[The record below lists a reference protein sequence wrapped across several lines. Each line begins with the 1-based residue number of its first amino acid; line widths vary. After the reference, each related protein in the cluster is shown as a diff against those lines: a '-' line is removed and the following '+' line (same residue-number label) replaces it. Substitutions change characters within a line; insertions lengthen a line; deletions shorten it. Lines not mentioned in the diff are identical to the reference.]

1 MSEIITIKNL
11 YKIFGDNP
19 QKAIKALKDGMSK
32 DQILRDLKQIVGVQD
47 INFTVNKGEIF
58 VLMGLSGS
66 GKSTLQRLVNRLHEP
81 TSGEII
87 INGTD
92 VVKLKQKE
100 LREFR
105 RGNFCG
111 MVFQNFAILPHR
123 TVLGNV
129 EFGLELQGVEKEE
142 RQEKARKIIKQ
153 VGLEGNEESFP
164 SQLSGGMQQRVGLAR
179 GLAVDAEIML
189 MDEAFSALDPLIRR
203 QMQDEL
209 LELQSRLKK
218 TILFVTHDLDE
229 AFRLGD
235 RIAIMKDGRI
245 VQIGTA
251 EEIISRPA
259 DDYVRTFVEDM
270 DRSAVLTAG
279 TIMLPVK
286 EQAFTGDGPRTIL
299 RKIRRYGLSGI
310 LLTDSKRYLKG
321 YIKANELAEYIEKNK
336 KKEDLEMD
344 KSLIHE
350 AASVNRDMPLNE
362 VINVYQEADFG
373 PIAVVDDQQRLE
385 GVIVRGAIIAALS
398 EGYEIDPD
406 NTETEQT
413 TGDQK
418 KSDNQKK
425 PGDEGKSN
433 NAKKS
438 GGEEKSDD
446 AKKSEQ

>member
-1 MSEIITIKNL
+1 MSEIITVRNL

-19 QKAIKALKDGMSK
+19 KKAIQALKEGKSK
-32 DQILRDLKQIVGVQD
+32 DEILREHKQIVGVQD
-47 INFTVNKGEIF
+47 INFSVREGEVF

-66 GKSTLQRLVNRLHEP
+66 GKSTLQRLINRLHEP
-81 TSGEII
+81 TKGEIVI
-87 INGTD
+87 KGTD
-92 VVKLKQKE
+92 IVKLNQKD

-105 RGNFCG
+105 RNEFCG

-129 EFGLELQGVEKEE
+129 EFGLELQGVEKEV
-142 RQEKARKIIKQ
+142 RQEKARKIIKL
-153 VGLEGNEESFP
+153 VGLDGNEENYP

-179 GLAVDAEIML
+179 GLAVDADILL

-209 LELQSRLKK
+209 LELQSRMKK

-235 RIAIMKDGRI
+235 RIAIMKDGLI

-259 DDYVRTFVEDM
+259 DEYVKTFVEDM
-270 DRSAVLTAG
+270 DRSAVLTAR

-310 LLTDSKRYLKG
+310 LMTDSKRHLKG
-321 YIKANELAEYIEKNK
+321 YILAKELGEYVEKNK
-336 KKEDLEMD
+336 KQEYLKMD
-344 KSLIHE
+344 PSLIRE
-350 AASVNRDMPLNE
+350 PAYVDREMPLNE

-373 PIAVVDDQQRLE
+373 PIAVVDSDQRLE

-398 EGYEIDPD
+398 EGYEIEPNNGPDP
-406 NTETEQT
+406 EKE
-413 TGDQK
+413 
-418 KSDNQKK
+418 
-425 PGDEGKSN
+425 
-433 NAKKS
+433 
-438 GGEEKSDD
+438 EEK
-446 AKKSEQ
+446 

>member
-1 MSEIITIKNL
+1 MSEIITVRNL

-19 QKAIKALKDGMSK
+19 KKAIQALKEGKSK
-32 DQILRDLKQIVGVQD
+32 DEILRKHKQIVGVQD
-47 INFTVNKGEIF
+47 INFSVKQGEIF

-66 GKSTLQRLVNRLHEP
+66 GKSTLQRLINRLHEP
-81 TSGEII
+81 TSGEIV

-92 VVKLKQKE
+92 IVKLNQND

-105 RGNFCG
+105 RNNFCG

-129 EFGLELQGVEKEE
+129 EFGLELQGVDKEV
-142 RQEKARKIIKQ
+142 RQEKARKIIKL
-153 VGLEGNEESFP
+153 VGLDGNEDNYP

-179 GLAVDAEIML
+179 GLAVDADILL

-209 LELQSRLKK
+209 LELQSRMKK

-235 RIAIMKDGRI
+235 RIAIMKDGLI

-251 EEIISRPA
+251 EEIISNPA
-259 DDYVRTFVEDM
+259 DEYVRTFVEDM

-286 EQAFTGDGPRTIL
+286 ERAFTGDGPRTIL
-299 RKIRRYGLSGI
+299 RKIRRFGLSGI
-310 LLTDSKRYLKG
+310 LVTDSKRHLKG
-321 YIKANELAEYIEKNK
+321 YIIAKELAEYIDQNK
-336 KKEDLEMD
+336 KKEDLKMD
-344 KSLIHE
+344 PSLIRE
-350 AASVNRDMPLNE
+350 AAYVDRDMPLNE
-362 VINVYQEADFG
+362 VINVYQDADYG
-373 PIAVVDDQQRLE
+373 PIAVVDSDQRLE

-398 EGYEIDPD
+398 EGYEITPNDDP
-406 NTETEQT
+406 EAQME
-413 TGDQK
+413 K
-418 KSDNQKK
+418 
-425 PGDEGKSN
+425 
-433 NAKKS
+433 
-438 GGEEKSDD
+438 EE
-446 AKKSEQ
+446 

>member
-1 MSEIITIKNL
+1 MSEIITVRNL

-19 QKAIKALKDGMSK
+19 KKAIQALNEGKSK
-32 DQILRDLKQIVGVQD
+32 DEILREHKQIVGVQD
-47 INFTVNKGEIF
+47 INFSVREGEIF

-66 GKSTLQRLVNRLHEP
+66 GKSTLQRLINRLHEP

-92 VVKLKQKE
+92 IVKLNQKD

-105 RGNFCG
+105 RKEFCG

-129 EFGLELQGVEKEE
+129 EFGLELQGVEREE
-142 RQEKARKIIKQ
+142 RQEKARKIIKL
-153 VGLEGNEESFP
+153 VGLDGNEDNFP

-179 GLAVDAEIML
+179 GLAVDADILL

-209 LELQSRLKK
+209 LELQARMKK

-235 RIAIMKDGRI
+235 RIAIMKDGLI

-251 EEIISRPA
+251 EEIISNPA
-259 DDYVRTFVEDM
+259 DEYVRTFVEDM

-286 EQAFTGDGPRTIL
+286 ERAFTGDGPRTIL

-310 LLTDSKRYLKG
+310 LVTDSKRHLKG
-321 YIKANELAEYIEKNK
+321 YVIAKELAEYIDRNK
-336 KKEDLEMD
+336 QEEDLKMD
-344 KSLIHE
+344 PDLVRD
-350 AASVNRDMPLNE
+350 AAYVDRDMPLNE
-362 VINVYQEADFG
+362 VINTYQEADYG
-373 PIAVVDDQQRLE
+373 PIAVVDSEQRLE

-398 EGYEIDPD
+398 EGYEIEPNNDPEPND
-406 NTETEQT
+406 NPEA
-413 TGDQK
+413 QK
-418 KSDNQKK
+418 
-425 PGDEGKSN
+425 
-433 NAKKS
+433 
-438 GGEEKSDD
+438 EEDK
-446 AKKSEQ
+446 

>member
-1 MSEIITIKNL
+1 MNDIITVKNL
-11 YKIFGDNP
+11 FKIFGDKP
-19 QKAIKALKDGMSK
+19 EKAVKALKEGKSK
-32 DQILRDLKQIVGVQD
+32 DQILKELKQIIGVHS
-47 INFTVNKGEIF
+47 INFSVREGEIF

-66 GKSTLQRLVNRLHEP
+66 GKSTLQRLINRLHEP

-87 INGTD
+87 VNGTD
-92 VVKLKQKE
+92 IVKLNQKE

-105 RGNFCG
+105 RQNFCG

-129 EFGLELQGVEKEE
+129 EFGLELQGVDKEA
-142 RQEKARKIIKQ
+142 RQEKARKIIRL
-153 VGLEGNEESFP
+153 VGLQGNEENYP

-179 GLAVDAEIML
+179 GLAVDADILL

-209 LELQSRLKK
+209 LELQSRMKK

-235 RIAIMKDGRI
+235 RIAIMKDGKI

-251 EEIISRPA
+251 EEIISKPA
-259 DDYVRTFVEDM
+259 DDYVRAFVEDM

-286 EQAFTGDGPRTIL
+286 EKAFTGDGPRTIL

-310 LLTDSKRYLKG
+310 LMTDSKRHLKG
-321 YIKANELAEYIEKNK
+321 YILAKELAEYINEHKMQ
-336 KKEDLEMD
+336 EDIPLD
-344 KSLIHE
+344 PALIHE
-350 AASVNRDMPLNE
+350 ACSVNREMPLSD
-362 VINVYQEADFG
+362 VINIYNEADYG
-373 PIAVVDDQQRLE
+373 PIAVIDNEQKLE

-398 EGYEIDPD
+398 EGYEI
-406 NTETEQT
+406 E
-413 TGDQK
+413 
-418 KSDNQKK
+418 
-425 PGDEGKSN
+425 
-433 NAKKS
+433 
-438 GGEEKSDD
+438 
-446 AKKSEQ
+446 

>member
-1 MSEIITIKNL
+1 MSEIITVRNL

-19 QKAIKALKDGMSK
+19 KKAIQALKEGKSK
-32 DQILRDLKQIVGVQD
+32 DEILREYKQIVGVQD
-47 INFTVNKGEIF
+47 INFSVREGEIF

-66 GKSTLQRLVNRLHEP
+66 GKSTLQRLINRLHEP
-81 TSGEII
+81 TSGEIV

-92 VVKLKQKE
+92 IVKLNQKD

-105 RGNFCG
+105 RKEFCG

-142 RQEKARKIIKQ
+142 RLEKARKIIKL
-153 VGLEGNEESFP
+153 VGLDGNEDNYP

-179 GLAVDAEIML
+179 GLAVDADILL

-209 LELQSRLKK
+209 LELQARMKK

-235 RIAIMKDGRI
+235 RIAIMKDGLI

-251 EEIISRPA
+251 EEIISKPA
-259 DDYVRTFVEDM
+259 DEYVRTFVEDM

-286 EQAFTGDGPRTIL
+286 ERAFTGDGPRTIL

-310 LLTDSKRYLKG
+310 LMTDSKRHLKG
-321 YIKANELAEYIEKNK
+321 YILAKELAEYIEQNK
-336 KKEDLEMD
+336 KKEDLKMD
-344 KSLIHE
+344 PSLIKE
-350 AASVNRDMPLNE
+350 AAHVDRDMPLNE
-362 VINVYQEADFG
+362 VINVYQEADYG
-373 PIAVVDDQQRLE
+373 PIAVVDSDHRLD

-398 EGYEIDPD
+398 EGYEIEPNNDPD
-406 NTETEQT
+406 PKDDPDPNGNPEA
-413 TGDQK
+413 QK
-418 KSDNQKK
+418 
-425 PGDEGKSN
+425 
-433 NAKKS
+433 
-438 GGEEKSDD
+438 EEDK
-446 AKKSEQ
+446 

>member
-1 MSEIITIKNL
+1 MSEIITVRNL

-19 QKAIKALKDGMSK
+19 KKAIQALKEGKSK
-32 DQILRDLKQIVGVQD
+32 DEILREHKQIVGVQD
-47 INFTVNKGEIF
+47 INFSVREGEVF

-66 GKSTLQRLVNRLHEP
+66 GKSTLQRLINRLHEP
-81 TSGEII
+81 TKGEIVI
-87 INGTD
+87 KGTD
-92 VVKLKQKE
+92 IVKLNQKD

-105 RGNFCG
+105 RNEFCG

-142 RQEKARKIIKQ
+142 RQEKARKIIKL
-153 VGLEGNEESFP
+153 VGLDGNEENYP

-179 GLAVDAEIML
+179 GLAVDADILL

-209 LELQSRLKK
+209 LELQSRMKK

-235 RIAIMKDGRI
+235 RIAIMKDGLI

-259 DDYVRTFVEDM
+259 DEYVKTFVEDM
-270 DRSAVLTAG
+270 DRSAVLTAR

-310 LLTDSKRYLKG
+310 LMTDSKRHLKG
-321 YIKANELAEYIEKNK
+321 YILAKELGEYVEKNK
-336 KKEDLEMD
+336 KQEYLKMD
-344 KSLIHE
+344 PSLIRE
-350 AASVNRDMPLNE
+350 PAYVDREMPLNE

-373 PIAVVDDQQRLE
+373 PIAVVDSDQRLE

-398 EGYEIDPD
+398 EGYEIEPNNGPDP
-406 NTETEQT
+406 EKE
-413 TGDQK
+413 
-418 KSDNQKK
+418 
-425 PGDEGKSN
+425 
-433 NAKKS
+433 
-438 GGEEKSDD
+438 EEK
-446 AKKSEQ
+446 

>member
-1 MSEIITIKNL
+1 MEDIITVKNL
-11 YKIFGDNP
+11 FKIFGDKP
-19 QKAIKALKDGMSK
+19 QKAIEALKQGKSK
-32 DQILRDLKQIVGVQD
+32 DEILRDYKQIVGVHS
-47 INFTVNKGEIF
+47 INFSVRQGETF

-66 GKSTLQRLVNRLHEP
+66 GKSTLQRLMNRLHEP

-92 VVKLKQKE
+92 IVKLNQKE

-105 RGNFCG
+105 RKNFCG
-111 MVFQNFAILPHR
+111 MIFQNFAILPHR

-129 EFGLELQGVEKEE
+129 EFGLELQDVDKEE
-142 RQEKARKIIKQ
+142 RLEKARKIIKL
-153 VGLEGNEESFP
+153 VGLEGNEDNYP

-179 GLAVDAEIML
+179 GLAVDADILL

-209 LELQSRLKK
+209 LELQSRMKK

-251 EEIISRPA
+251 EEIISKPA
-259 DDYVRTFVEDM
+259 DDYVKAFVEDM

-286 EQAFTGDGPRTIL
+286 DTAFTGDGPRTIL
-299 RKIRRYGLSGI
+299 RKMRRSGLSGI
-310 LLTDSKRYLKG
+310 LMTDSKRHLKG
-321 YIKANELAEYIEKNK
+321 YVLADELAEYVK
-336 KKEDLEMD
+336 KHQKDEDVAFD
-344 KSLIHE
+344 KALLRE
-350 AASVNRDMPLNE
+350 ASSVDKDMPLSD
-362 VINVYQEADFG
+362 VINIYHASDYG
-373 PIAVVDDQQRLE
+373 PIAVVDSENRLE

-398 EGYEIDPD
+398 EGYEIDV
-406 NTETEQT
+406 N
-413 TGDQK
+413 DQPRAQA
-418 KSDNQKK
+418 D
-425 PGDEGKSN
+425 D
-433 NAKKS
+433 S
-438 GGEEKSDD
+438 G
-446 AKKSEQ
+446 

>member
-1 MSEIITIKNL
+1 MKDIITVKNL
-11 YKIFGDNP
+11 FKIFGDKP
-19 QKAIKALKDGMSK
+19 DQAVKALKEGKSK
-32 DQILRDLKQIVGVQD
+32 DEILRDLKQIVGVHSV
-47 INFTVNKGEIF
+47 NFSVREGETF

-66 GKSTLQRLVNRLHEP
+66 GKSTLQRLINRLHEP

-92 VVKLKQKE
+92 IVKLKQKE

-105 RGNFCG
+105 RKNFCG

-129 EFGLELQGVEKEE
+129 EFGLELQGVEREE
-142 RQEKARKIIKQ
+142 RQEKARKIIKL
-153 VGLEGNEESFP
+153 VGLDGNEDNYP

-179 GLAVDAEIML
+179 GLAVDADILL

-209 LELQSRLKK
+209 LELQARMKK

-259 DDYVRTFVEDM
+259 DDYVKAFVEDM

-279 TIMLPVK
+279 TIMLPAK
-286 EQAFTGDGPRTIL
+286 EIAFTGDGPRTIL

-310 LLTDSKRYLKG
+310 LMTDSKRHLKG
-321 YIKANELAEYIEKNK
+321 YILADELAEYIK
-336 KKEDLEMD
+336 KHQKEEEISFD
-344 KSLIHE
+344 KALLHE
-350 AASVNRDMPLNE
+350 AASVDRDMPLSD
-362 VINVYQEADFG
+362 VINIYQEAEHG
-373 PIAVVDDQQRLE
+373 PIAVVDSDQRLM

-406 NTETEQT
+406 NGPEQNPI
-413 TGDQK
+413 D
-418 KSDNQKK
+418 
-425 PGDEGKSN
+425 
-433 NAKKS
+433 
-438 GGEEKSDD
+438 
-446 AKKSEQ
+446 

>member
-1 MSEIITIKNL
+1 MSEIITVRNL

-19 QKAIKALKDGMSK
+19 KKAIQALKEGKSK
-32 DQILRDLKQIVGVQD
+32 DEILRKHKQIVGVQD
-47 INFTVNKGEIF
+47 INFTVREGEIF

-66 GKSTLQRLVNRLHEP
+66 GKSTLQRLINRLHEP
-81 TSGEII
+81 TSGEIV

-92 VVKLKQKE
+92 IVKLNQNE

-105 RGNFCG
+105 RNNFCG

-142 RQEKARKIIKQ
+142 RQEKARKIIKL
-153 VGLEGNEESFP
+153 VGLDGNEDNYP

-179 GLAVDAEIML
+179 GLAVDADILL

-209 LELQSRLKK
+209 LELQSRMKK

-235 RIAIMKDGRI
+235 RIAIMKDGLI

-259 DDYVRTFVEDM
+259 DEYVKTFVEDM
-270 DRSAVLTAG
+270 DRSAVLTAR

-310 LLTDSKRYLKG
+310 LMTDSKRHLKG
-321 YIKANELAEYIEKNK
+321 YILAKELGEYVEKNK
-336 KKEDLEMD
+336 KQEYLKMD
-344 KSLIHE
+344 PSLIRE
-350 AASVNRDMPLNE
+350 PAYVDREMPLNE

-373 PIAVVDDQQRLE
+373 PIAVVDSDQRLE

-398 EGYEIDPD
+398 EGYEIEPNNGPDP
-406 NTETEQT
+406 EKE
-413 TGDQK
+413 
-418 KSDNQKK
+418 
-425 PGDEGKSN
+425 
-433 NAKKS
+433 
-438 GGEEKSDD
+438 EEK
-446 AKKSEQ
+446 

>member
-1 MSEIITIKNL
+1 MSEIITVRNL

-19 QKAIKALKDGMSK
+19 KKAIQALKEGKSK
-32 DQILRDLKQIVGVQD
+32 DEILREHKQIVGVQD
-47 INFTVNKGEIF
+47 INFSVREGEVF

-66 GKSTLQRLVNRLHEP
+66 GKSTLQRLINRLHEP
-81 TSGEII
+81 TKGEIVI
-87 INGTD
+87 KGTD
-92 VVKLKQKE
+92 IVKLNQKD

-105 RGNFCG
+105 RNEFCG

-142 RQEKARKIIKQ
+142 RQEKAREIIKL
-153 VGLEGNEESFP
+153 VGLDGNEENYP

-179 GLAVDAEIML
+179 GLAVDADILL

-209 LELQSRLKK
+209 LELQSRMKK

-235 RIAIMKDGRI
+235 RIAIMKDGLI

-259 DDYVRTFVEDM
+259 DEYVKTFVEDM
-270 DRSAVLTAG
+270 DRSAVLTAR

-310 LLTDSKRYLKG
+310 LMTDSKRHLKG
-321 YIKANELAEYIEKNK
+321 YILAKELGEYVEKNK
-336 KKEDLEMD
+336 KQEYLKMD
-344 KSLIHE
+344 PSLIRE
-350 AASVNRDMPLNE
+350 PAYVDREMPLNE

-373 PIAVVDDQQRLE
+373 PIAVVDSDQRLE

-398 EGYEIDPD
+398 EGYEIEPNNGPDP
-406 NTETEQT
+406 EKE
-413 TGDQK
+413 
-418 KSDNQKK
+418 
-425 PGDEGKSN
+425 
-433 NAKKS
+433 
-438 GGEEKSDD
+438 EEK
-446 AKKSEQ
+446 